1 MPQPSYNVHAT
12 SITAY
17 AICWGFL
24 IKLGEKGL
32 LTRQEILDSL
42 DVGLAF
48 VEEHAKQ
55 FDDQTVTDTARQLL
69 ESLMKTVSESGG
81 QRKSSPPDNQVPR
94 E

>member
-24 IKLGEKGL
+24 MKLGEKGL
-32 LTRQEILDSL
+32 LTRQEVLDSL
-42 DVGLAF
+42 DFGLAF
-48 VEEHAKQ
+48 VEENAKH
-55 FDDQTVTDTARQLL
+55 FDDQTATDTARQLL
-69 ESLMKTVSESGG
+69 ESLMKTVSEGKG
-81 QRKSSPPDNQVPR
+81 QRKSSRPDNQAPR